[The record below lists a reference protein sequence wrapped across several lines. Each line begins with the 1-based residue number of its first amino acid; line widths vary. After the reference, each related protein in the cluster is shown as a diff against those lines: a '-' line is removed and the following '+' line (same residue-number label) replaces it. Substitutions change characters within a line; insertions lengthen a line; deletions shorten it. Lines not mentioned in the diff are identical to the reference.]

1 VTGNP
6 IHVTGELFK
15 VMAGV
20 DLLHVPYRG
29 SPPALTDLVGGRV
42 QVTHDVV
49 RTAGGIALRPM
60 RHRGIAAWRSPIGD
74 VALVASIDQM
84 IGQPAVAPIGFL
96 CT

>member
-1 VTGNP
+1 MASGGTGNP

-20 DLLHVPYRG
+20 DLLYVPYRG
-29 SPPALTDLVGGRV
+29 SPPALTDLIGGRV

-60 RHRGIAAWRSPIGD
+60 RHRRIAAWAFADRRSGARRLD
-74 VALVASIDQM
+74 
-84 IGQPAVAPIGFL
+84 
-96 CT
+96 